1 MNEKTVTEEP
11 QKHDRTGFVTLT
23 GFKKFQAVG
32 DEVLGVYI
40 GSTHEAN
47 IPLPGDI
54 HQYLF
59 HTEDGLF
66 KLNETAQLSVLRRV
80 PKGTEVLI
88 IYNGEADQLTRQGF
102 KVRKFDVMVKREE
115 LSAVAKKLLEA
126 GPSEVTA
133 DVVAEAADPFATE

>member
-1 MNEKTVTEEP
+1 MANTET
-11 QKHDRTGFVTLT
+11 KKYDRSGFVTLT
-23 GFKKFQAVG
+23 GFKKFQQAG
-32 DEVLGVYI
+32 DEVLGVYV

-66 KLNETAQLSVLRRV
+66 KLNETAQLSVLRSI

-88 IYNGEADQLTRQGF
+88 VYNGEAEQPTRQGF

-115 LSAVAKKLLEA
+115 LSSVAKALLA
-126 GPSEVTA
+126 AAPSEVTA
-133 DVVAEAADPFATE
+133 DVLATAADPFAAD